1 MNVFDVMRKSFV
13 NKDCHLL
20 SSLTAYNLPM
30 IARRN
35 HPVLLPSVFASILL
49 FQGLTV
55 SEAYAYLDPG
65 SGSVVI
71 QMLVGALAGVGI
83 ALKIY
88 WQKIKEKIVRT

>member
-1 MNVFDVMRKSFV
+1 MHKAFLKEDFHSLF
-13 NKDCHLL
+13 
-20 SSLTAYNLPM
+20 SLTAYNLPM
-30 IARRN
+30 IVRRN
-35 HPVLLPSVFASILL
+35 HPVLLPSIFASILL
-49 FQGLTV
+49 FQGFTV

>member
-1 MNVFDVMRKSFV
+1 MLF
-13 NKDCHLL
+13 
-20 SSLTAYNLPM
+20 SLTIYHLPT
-30 IARRN
+30 IVRRN
-35 HPVLLPSVFASILL
+35 HPALLPSIFVSTLL
-49 FQGLTV
+49 FQEFTV

>member
-1 MNVFDVMRKSFV
+1 MHKAFLKEG
-13 NKDCHLL
+13 CHSLF
-20 SSLTAYNLPM
+20 SLTAYHLPR
-30 IARRN
+30 IVRRN
-35 HPVLLPSVFASILL
+35 HPVLLPSIFVSILL
-49 FQGLTV
+49 FQEFTV
-55 SEAYAYLDPG
+55 SEAHAYLDPG

>member
-1 MNVFDVMRKSFV
+1 MNKTFLKEGWHFLFS
-13 NKDCHLL
+13 L
-20 SSLTAYNLPM
+20 SYHLPM
-30 IARRN
+30 IVRRSR
-35 HPVLLPSVFASILL
+35 PVLLPSIFASILL
-49 FQGLTV
+49 FQEFTV
-55 SEAYAYLDPG
+55 PEAYAYLDPG

>member
-1 MNVFDVMRKSFV
+1 MRQAPLK
-13 NKDCHLL
+13 KGCHLL
-20 SSLTAYNLPM
+20 FSLTIYHLPT
-30 IARRN
+30 IVRRD
-35 HPVLLPSVFASILL
+35 HPILLPSIFVSILL
-49 FQGLTV
+49 VQEFTV